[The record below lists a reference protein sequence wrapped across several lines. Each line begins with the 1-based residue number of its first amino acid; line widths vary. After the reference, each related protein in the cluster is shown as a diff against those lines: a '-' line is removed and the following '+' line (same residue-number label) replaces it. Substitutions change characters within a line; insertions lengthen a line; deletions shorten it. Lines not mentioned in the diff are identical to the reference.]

1 MLLIIC
7 AVILNSVEKKTGR
20 QSAKF
25 ILLCIVVFLLNGAT
39 SVVSKIHQIE
49 TRYAIVSADSFVV
62 LKNIVRFVF
71 FTIILPF
78 FGQKREEPRKKLTG
92 KIYFIMLM
100 SAIVNGVAY
109 MLQLIGAASL
119 PATVLFPIVTGGTI
133 VCTSLFD
140 KICFKEKLSRKTKI
154 SIAICVLALILF
166 VIE

>member
-1 MLLIIC
+1 
-7 AVILNSVEKKTGR
+7 
-20 QSAKF
+20 
-25 ILLCIVVFLLNGAT
+25 
-39 SVVSKIHQIE
+39 
-49 TRYAIVSADSFVV
+49 
-62 LKNIVRFVF
+62 
-71 FTIILPF
+71 
-78 FGQKREEPRKKLTG
+78 
-92 KIYFIMLM
+92 M